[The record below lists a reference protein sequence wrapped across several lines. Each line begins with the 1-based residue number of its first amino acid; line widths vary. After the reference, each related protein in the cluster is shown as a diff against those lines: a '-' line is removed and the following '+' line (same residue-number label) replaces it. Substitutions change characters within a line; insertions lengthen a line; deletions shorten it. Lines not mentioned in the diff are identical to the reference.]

1 MVFGFGR
8 KEPQVIEKEVTKE
21 IFVTKEKKKAQH
33 IGIIVGS
40 TREGRVS
47 PQVADYILET
57 AKAHSD
63 RTYEIIDIKA
73 YDLPFMGTGTPN
85 QAWNDKIAAMDGYI
99 FIVQEYNHGLSA
111 ALKNALDSAR
121 EEWFNKAAGILSYG
135 SAGGIRAAEQ
145 VRLILAEQKVATVR
159 TNPAF
164 NLFTDFENF
173 ADFKPGPHMT
183 AGVNDMLTELL
194 DWADVFADRA
204 EG

>member
-57 AKAHSD
+57 AKTHSD

-121 EEWFNKAAGILSYG
+121 EEWFNKAGIVSYG

-194 DWADVFADRA
+194 DWADVFVDRA